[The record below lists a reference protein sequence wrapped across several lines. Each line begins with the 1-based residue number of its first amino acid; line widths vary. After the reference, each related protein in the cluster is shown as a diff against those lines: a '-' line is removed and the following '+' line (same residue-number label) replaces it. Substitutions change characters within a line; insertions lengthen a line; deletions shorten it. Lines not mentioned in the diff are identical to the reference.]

1 MMEHTTAPLAHGQLL
16 PTLCGAPTEVP
27 SAVAINCKG
36 KRGLQCL
43 GEQTDKDQNR
53 SGRGGCKIHW
63 FYPQAMLGP
72 TPFKVISPWPDAH
85 QTHSIS
91 RSYPRKVRARKI
103 AELERHARASRSTPM
118 AARAKD
124 ANPVASLPV
133 TRQLLRRRSLDTPPG
148 SNPPRRGSLPTVL
161 YHLAHHTRRGR
172 LLPLNVQP
180 KHECARQM

>member
-1 MMEHTTAPLAHGQLL
+1 MQSHPFKTGHTYVSFAHGQLL
-16 PTLCGAPTEVP
+16 PNKCGAPAEVP
-27 SAVAINCKG
+27 SAMAINCQD
-36 KRGLQCL
+36 KRGLHCL
-43 GEQTDKDQNR
+43 GEQVDKDQNR

-103 AELERHARASRSTPM
+103 AELERHTRASRSTPM

-124 ANPVASLPV
+124 ANPVASLLV

-148 SNPPRRGSLPTVL
+148 YPPSAAALQEAANAKSIVL
-161 YHLAHHTRRGR
+161 
-172 LLPLNVQP
+172 
-180 KHECARQM
+180 K